1 MIVEQLGTMPP
12 SPTHEALAATLTPAE
27 REILEALGE
36 IIALDLL
43 RQQDRK
49 GAVGNAC
56 ETDPINLTT
65 GRAC

>member
-1 MIVEQLGTMPP
+1 MPLR
-12 SPTHEALAATLTPAE
+12 PTYEALAAALTPVE
-27 REILEALGE
+27 REILETLGE
-36 IIALDLL
+36 IIAFDLL

-49 GAVGNAC
+49 GALANAC